1 MTTPVRRPGDAG
13 VSLIE
18 VLVSLSIFAI
28 IGVAG
33 LSVLNTV
40 SRTGERTDGR
50 LERLSDIDR
59 SFLILR
65 RDLMQM
71 EGFTATLE
79 AGALGFFRPLEETS
93 VSITYLAADGAL
105 VRRIGMASSDP
116 VDQLLLEGIRAADWQ
131 LMDGT
136 GRWHATWPPG
146 TDPQRPHAA
155 ELSLQLRTET
165 DRPEEITRLFPLSAG
180 QGR

>member
-1 MTTPVRRPGDAG
+1 MTSRPRRAGDSG

-33 LSVLNTV
+33 LAVLNTV
-40 SRTGERTDGR
+40 SRTGERTDAR

-71 EGFTATLE
+71 DGLTATLDAGIMSFRRPFE
-79 AGALGFFRPLEETS
+79 EVFVAVDYLAEEGALLRRVQLP
-93 VSITYLAADGAL
+93 SIDPAD
-105 VRRIGMASSDP
+105 
-116 VDQLLLEGIRAADWQ
+116 QHLLEDIRSADWQ
-131 LMDGT
+131 LMDGR
-136 GRWHATWPPG
+136 GRWHTSWPPG
-146 TDPQRPHAA
+146 VEAQRPHAA
-155 ELSLQLRTET
+155 ELRLALPT
-165 DRPEEITRLFPLSAG
+165 DNGESAEIIRIFPLAAG
-180 QGR
+180 QGQ